1 MAKLKI
7 LKGVLGEL
15 IKDKMMP
22 DVNIGALGNIDNQ
35 NIKNI
40 MPSQKQLE
48 TTDEA
53 IKMISRKK
61 CLLSK
66 KITLSHKKFKFF
78 CYSKKDTFTVDF
90 VIFRCPHLLQ
100 YGIQYSY

>member
-7 LKGVLGEL
+7 LRGVLGEL

-22 DVNIGALGNIDNQ
+22 DVNVGALGNIDNQ

-53 IKMISRKK
+53 IKMIGLADRNPFELFSDEEGYEFVNR
-61 CLLSK
+61 
-66 KITLSHKKFKFF
+66 TL
-78 CYSKKDTFTVDF
+78 
-90 VIFRCPHLLQ
+90 
-100 YGIQYSY
+100 